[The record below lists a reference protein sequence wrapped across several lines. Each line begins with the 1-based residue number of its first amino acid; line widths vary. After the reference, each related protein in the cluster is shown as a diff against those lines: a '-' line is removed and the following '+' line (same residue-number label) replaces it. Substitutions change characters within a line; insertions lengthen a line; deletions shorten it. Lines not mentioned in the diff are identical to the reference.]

1 MHENE
6 YKITFDRNRYLI
18 ILRSNIPDVYS
29 HNYRQIKMKLDD
41 GLPLKETL
49 NMQSVLIIINSI
61 IYENHQHY
69 YYEKVLE
76 KYSYNR

>member
-6 YKITFDRNRYLI
+6 YKINFDRYRYPI
-18 ILRSNIPDVYS
+18 ILKSNVPDVYF

-49 NMQSVLIIINSI
+49 NMQSVLIIIYSI
-61 IYENHQHY
+61 IYENYKHY
-69 YYEKVLE
+69 YHEKVLE